1 MGESQGSAGDAGDDD
16 AQMQKIQAEKAALT
30 RTMCL
35 LIFLS
40 LLVSGSFYGLTILEN
55 PELLPT
61 RD

>member
-1 MGESQGSAGDAGDDD
+1 MGDSQGSADDD

-40 LLVSGSFYGLTILEN
+40 LLVSGAFYGITILEN

>member
-1 MGESQGSAGDAGDDD
+1 MGESNGSADDD

-40 LLVSGSFYGLTILEN
+40 LLVSGAFYGITILEN

>member
-1 MGESQGSAGDAGDDD
+1 MDDGNGSGDDD
-16 AQMQKIQAEKAALT
+16 AQMRKIQQEKAALT

-40 LLVSGSFYGLTILEN
+40 LLVSAAFYGLTVLEN
-55 PELLPT
+55 PELAPT

>member
-1 MGESQGSAGDAGDDD
+1 MGDSQGSADDD

>member
-1 MGESQGSAGDAGDDD
+1 MGDDSGSADDD

-40 LLVSGSFYGLTILEN
+40 LLVSGAFYGITILEN